1 MCLYFPCH
9 AGGTAPSGTGPRV
22 DEDEEDILRGRR
34 ERGRD
39 EEPRVNAGELAEE
52 QRSDSPR
59 MASASPDN
67 ADGEGVIEGDVVVG
81 DENGDGGAS
90 NEAGDVADS
99 DLAVQQV
106 AEPTRDAFADVDIA
120 MRSTSPV
127 AVVSGP
133 DDGDFGMAD
142 SG

>member
-39 EEPRVNAGELAEE
+39 EEPRANAGELAEE
-52 QRSDSPR
+52 QRRDSPR

-120 MRSTSPV
+120 MRSTSPG